1 LDENQTMKKD
11 NEYRCAPTYRVLN
24 AAQIDRIHTATLEL
38 LETVGV
44 KIMLP
49 EAVDLLAGAGCRVVD
64 KTVVRIPGQLVEDCI
79 RSAPSE
85 ITVYNRLGQEA
96 MQLAGRNVHFGL
108 GTDLLNVYDLD
119 SGELRPSRLKDVA
132 MAAAIGDALPE
143 IDFIAS
149 YALPQDSPAN
159 LMYIDCFS
167 QQLKNAVKP
176 IFFTS
181 AGPEDLAVINAM
193 AAAAVGG
200 QEVLRQKPI
209 HIHYAEPLSP
219 LTHTSGALKKLFFC
233 ADHRVPVNYTPG
245 MMSGATAPITL
256 AGAITTG
263 NAEALSG
270 IVLHQL
276 RAKGAPII
284 SGFGMSTFDMKT
296 SACIYGCPEYRLAIS
311 ACADLY
317 HHYQIPMWGTAGA
330 SDSHALDQQAAMEWT
345 ASLLTGGLD
354 GANLIH
360 DVAYLGQ
367 GLVGHPA
374 AIVMCAEII
383 SYVRH
388 LLKGFDLD
396 DSKLDLESIGQ
407 VGPQGNFL
415 TADQTLALFRTEHWR
430 PQLTNRKPLESWL
443 ADDRSSWGD
452 RAVCKAKEIAEGHLP
467 PALAED
473 RSKALDELRRQAE
486 SKLADLFIES

>member
-1 LDENQTMKKD
+1 MSDTNKF
-11 NEYRCAPTYRVLN
+11 RCRPKYRVLTEP
-24 AAQIDRIHTATLEL
+24 QIERLHAATLEL
-38 LETVGV
+38 LETAGV

-49 EAVDLLAGAGCRVVD
+49 EAVEMLADAGCQVAED
-64 KTVVRIPGQLVEDCI
+64 NIVRIPGQLVEDCI

-85 ITVYNRLGQEA
+85 IKIYNRLGHEA
-96 MQLAGRNVHFGL
+96 LRLADRNVHYGL
-108 GTDLLNVYDLD
+108 GTDLLRIYDIET
-119 SGELRPSRLKDVA
+119 GELRQSQLKDVA
-132 MAAAIGDALPE
+132 AAARIADSLAE
-143 IDFIAS
+143 IDYIAS
-149 YALPQDSPAN
+149 YALPQDSPTN

-167 QQLKNAVKP
+167 EQLKNSTKP

-181 AGPEDLAVINAM
+181 AGAEDLAVINAM
-193 AAAAVGG
+193 AAAVVGG
-200 QEVLRQKPI
+200 KKVLQEKPI

-219 LTHTSGALKKLFFC
+219 LTHTVGALKKLFFC
-233 ADHRVPVNYTPG
+233 ADNRVPVNYTPG

-256 AGAITTG
+256 AGAIAMG

-276 RAKGAPII
+276 RARGAPII
-284 SGFGMSTFDMKT
+284 SGFGLSTFDMQT
-296 SACIYGCPEYRLAIS
+296 GACIYGCPEYRLAIS

-317 HHYQIPMWGTAGA
+317 HHYGIPMWGTAGA

-345 ASLLTGGLD
+345 ASILTGGLD

-383 SYVRH
+383 SYVKH

-396 DSKLDLESIGQ
+396 KTKLDLDTIRQ
-407 VGPQGNFL
+407 VGPRGNFL
-415 TADQTLALFRTEHWR
+415 TSPQTLKFFRTEHWQ
-430 PQLTNRKPLESWL
+430 PQLTNRKTLDNWLSGNADTWGETAVAKAKDILKNHTPHPLSKDQVNHLDNLRSEAEGRL
-443 ADDRSSWGD
+443 ADT
-452 RAVCKAKEIAEGHLP
+452 L
-467 PALAED
+467 
-473 RSKALDELRRQAE
+473 
-486 SKLADLFIES
+486 IES